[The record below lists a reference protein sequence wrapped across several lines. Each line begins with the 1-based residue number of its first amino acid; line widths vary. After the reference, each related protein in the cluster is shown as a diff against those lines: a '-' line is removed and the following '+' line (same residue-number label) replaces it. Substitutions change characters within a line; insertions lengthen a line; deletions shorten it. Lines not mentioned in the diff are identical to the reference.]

1 MRESPIFIIDTDAA
15 KLRGLLAARTG
26 PRVGRDHEHLFDL
39 AAELERAFVVDPGAV
54 PSGVVTL
61 NSLVRVAD
69 LLTGERRE
77 LRLVF
82 PAEADPAA
90 GRVSVLA
97 PLGCALV
104 GCREGEMVEWEMPG
118 GLRRL
123 RIDKVTAP
131 DAVRARAR
139 NVPAPFATSRSAE
152 DRA

>member
-15 KLRGLLAARTG
+15 KLRGLLASRTG
-26 PRVGRDHEHLFDL
+26 ARVGRDHEHLFDL
-39 AAELERAFVVDPGAV
+39 AAELERAFVVDAGAV

-61 NSLVRVAD
+61 NSLVHVTD
-69 LLTGERRE
+69 LLTGDRRA
-77 LRLVF
+77 LTLVF
-82 PAEADPAA
+82 PSEADPAA

-104 GCREGEMVEWEMPG
+104 GCREGERVEWEMPG

-131 DAVRARAR
+131 EAPPARR
-139 NVPAPFATSRSAE
+139 GKMRTPVAPSLSAE
-152 DRA
+152 DRI